1 MKHRPSTLMAIFIFL
16 LSASLL
22 QSRAA
27 LATEEP
33 LAVSDMHATA
43 FHYFFQD
50 GDMDFHFGN
59 LILGSSVHGGAG
71 IGEAF
76 YAASRIQDGDAGDW
90 QREWAELAG
99 RVEARGETALAA
111 GHLVSARDQLL
122 RAAYYYR
129 LSMVSMLPD
138 NPAFKERGGKVR
150 ELFQKGGA
158 LFDPPVEYF
167 EVPFEGTSLPGYFRK
182 AASGDRPVKTLLM
195 IGGGET
201 FAEDLFFYIA
211 HQAHARGYNF
221 ATVDLPGQGLL
232 PLEGMVFRT
241 DTQAPVKAV
250 VDVLVKRP
258 DVDTERLSAFGI
270 SGGGLFVPQAAM
282 FDPRIKAVAM
292 CSAVVDAR
300 PLFAT
305 MPAALDT
312 PEERA
317 GWTSFHEGVVKSIC
331 WRYGVPM
338 DHPEKLIEAN
348 EGNTFDPA
356 KVAVPALII
365 VGEGEYRSLEV
376 QRQQKIALDNFPNPS
391 KKMVVTPS
399 DEGASNHCVM
409 ENRALIG
416 QVLFDWLDETMGE

>member
-1 MKHRPSTLMAIFIFL
+1 MKHRPSTLMIIFIFL
-16 LSASLL
+16 LSAHLL

-27 LATEEP
+27 FSTEEP

-50 GDMDFHFGN
+50 GDMDFQFGN
-59 LILGSSVHGGAG
+59 LILGSAVHGGAE

-76 YAASRIQDGDAGDW
+76 YAASRIRDGDAGDW

-99 RVEARGETALAA
+99 RVEARGETSLAA

-129 LSMVSMLPD
+129 LSLVSMLPD

-167 EVPFEGTSLPGYFRK
+167 EIPFEKTKLPGYFRK

-221 ATVDLPGQGLL
+221 ATVDLPGQGML
-232 PLEGMVFRT
+232 PMEGMVFRT
-241 DTQAPVKAV
+241 DTHAAMKAV
-250 VDVLVKRP
+250 VDALVKRS
-258 DVDTERLSAFGI
+258 DVT
-270 SGGGLFVPQAAM
+270 
-282 FDPRIKAVAM
+282 
-292 CSAVVDAR
+292 C
-300 PLFAT
+300 
-305 MPAALDT
+305 
-312 PEERA
+312 
-317 GWTSFHEGVVKSIC
+317 
-331 WRYGVPM
+331 
-338 DHPEKLIEAN
+338 KLTLN
-348 EGNTFDPA
+348 
-356 KVAVPALII
+356 
-365 VGEGEYRSLEV
+365 
-376 QRQQKIALDNFPNPS
+376 
-391 KKMVVTPS
+391 
-399 DEGASNHCVM
+399 
-409 ENRALIG
+409 
-416 QVLFDWLDETMGE
+416 